1 MEVRQAAALHPDSQG
16 QARRSAGRRGNA
28 GRRARPAARFRRRV
42 LLQGI
47 RRAAPPAPGA
57 GTAQGLRAA
66 GRRDRQV
73 GRRIRIPAARDPLGL
88 PGQHSRTRN
97 RGGCGEADGDLDL
110 QRRARSFRCAQAPLP
125 ASSHRL
131 PRTEARGAH
140 RRKPRAWNREIPAH
154 ADRRLHQP
162 GPHSRSEEAAVGQR
176 NHRLGARAGAA
187 AVFGAGSSDRQG
199 HAQRA
204 LEIRG
209 RHRDH
214 AAPGDDLRRQSRT
227 ARRVRLGALMREEL
241 HRFFRAARGAGV
253 RVSPAESIDAMK
265 AVADVGFGDRDILRD
280 TLLLTLAKNQDE
292 KRALGETFDLFFS
305 QPEVKDEAAP
315 EDAAQGALPDSTSS
329 ETPPGGDAGAPAP
342 QMGELAQMLMSRDRN
357 AIAAAMANAA
367 SAASLSDIRYFTQ
380 RGIFSTRILEALG
393 IERLRDD
400 MDALTATNPAE
411 AERLAA
417 ALEALREN
425 VRDVVSQALLLYGR
439 EESENLR
446 NEILRNAPLARL
458 ERRQV
463 EQMKALIR
471 AIARR
476 LRERYSKPRKRQRR
490 GHLDVRRTLR
500 RNAAWG
506 GIPFLTSWKRRHRD
520 RPKIVALCDVAGSV
534 AQVSDFFLLL
544 IHSLHE
550 VVDDVRSFAFSG
562 HLIEVSDILD
572 TKSPEEAMK
581 EIMSKVGFGSS
592 DYGGSLVDFEKGWI
606 RSVTPKTTVVVLG
619 DARTN
624 NLDPRADILR
634 TISERSKRLVW
645 LNPEGRMAWG
655 WGDSEM
661 PRYAAFCSVV
671 RQCATAKQ
679 LERAVSDIVAAY
691 Q

>member
-1 MEVRQAAALHPDSQG
+1 
-16 QARRSAGRRGNA
+16 
-28 GRRARPAARFRRRV
+28 
-42 LLQGI
+42 
-47 RRAAPPAPGA
+47 
-57 GTAQGLRAA
+57 
-66 GRRDRQV
+66 
-73 GRRIRIPAARDPLGL
+73 
-88 PGQHSRTRN
+88 
-97 RGGCGEADGDLDL
+97 
-110 QRRARSFRCAQAPLP
+110 
-125 ASSHRL
+125 
-131 PRTEARGAH
+131 
-140 RRKPRAWNREIPAH
+140 
-154 ADRRLHQP
+154 
-162 GPHSRSEEAAVGQR
+162 
-176 NHRLGARAGAA
+176 
-187 AVFGAGSSDRQG
+187 
-199 HAQRA
+199 
-204 LEIRG
+204 
-209 RHRDH
+209 
-214 AAPGDDLRRQSRT
+214 
-227 ARRVRLGALMREEL
+227 MREEL

-265 AVADVGFGDRDILRD
+265 AVADVGFGDRGILRD
-280 TLLLTLAKNQDE
+280 TLLLTLAKSQDE
-292 KRALGETFDLFFS
+292 KQALGECFDLFFS
-305 QPEVKDEAAP
+305 QPEVKEQETAP
-315 EDAAQGALPDSTSS
+315 KDAAESTQRDAAAG
-329 ETPPGGDAGAPAP
+329 ETPSGDAGAPSP
-342 QMGELAQMLMSRDRN
+342 ELGELAQMLLSRDRN

-367 SAASLSDIRYFTQ
+367 NAAALSDIRYFTQ
-380 RGIFSTRILEALG
+380 RGIFSTRILDLLG
-393 IERLRDD
+393 IARLRDD
-400 MDALTATNPAE
+400 LDALTATSPAE

-417 ALEALREN
+417 ALDALREN

-446 NEILRNAPLARL
+446 HEILRNAPLARL

-490 GHLDVRRTLR
+490 GHLDTRRTLR

-506 GIPFLTSWKRRHRD
+506 GVPFLTSWKRRHRD
-520 RPKIVALCDVAGSV
+520 RPKIVAICDVSGSV

-572 TKSPEEAMK
+572 TRSPEEAMS

-606 RSVTPKTTVVVLG
+606 RTVTAKTTVIVLG

-634 TISERSKRLVW
+634 RISERSKRLVW

>member
-1 MEVRQAAALHPDSQG
+1 
-16 QARRSAGRRGNA
+16 
-28 GRRARPAARFRRRV
+28 
-42 LLQGI
+42 
-47 RRAAPPAPGA
+47 
-57 GTAQGLRAA
+57 
-66 GRRDRQV
+66 
-73 GRRIRIPAARDPLGL
+73 
-88 PGQHSRTRN
+88 
-97 RGGCGEADGDLDL
+97 
-110 QRRARSFRCAQAPLP
+110 
-125 ASSHRL
+125 
-131 PRTEARGAH
+131 
-140 RRKPRAWNREIPAH
+140 
-154 ADRRLHQP
+154 
-162 GPHSRSEEAAVGQR
+162 
-176 NHRLGARAGAA
+176 
-187 AVFGAGSSDRQG
+187 
-199 HAQRA
+199 
-204 LEIRG
+204 
-209 RHRDH
+209 
-214 AAPGDDLRRQSRT
+214 
-227 ARRVRLGALMREEL
+227 MREEL

-265 AVADVGFGDRDILRD
+265 AVADVGFADRNILRD
-280 TLLLTLAKNQDE
+280 TLLLTLAKSQDE
-292 KRALGETFDLFFS
+292 KQALGECFDLFFS
-305 QPEVKDEAAP
+305 RPEVKEEETAP
-315 EDAAQGALPDSTSS
+315 EDAAESAKAESPAG
-329 ETPPGGDAGAPAP
+329 ETPSGDANAQAPEL
-342 QMGELAQMLMSRDRN
+342 GDLAQMLLSRDRN

-367 SAASLSDIRYFTQ
+367 NAAALSDIRYFTQ
-380 RGIFSTRILEALG
+380 RGIFSTRILDSLG

-400 MDALTATNPAE
+400 LDALTAASPAE

-417 ALEALREN
+417 ALGALREN
-425 VRDVVSQALLLYGR
+425 VREVVNQALLLYGR

-446 NEILRNAPLARL
+446 HEILRNAPLARL

-490 GHLDVRRTLR
+490 GHLDIRRTLR

-506 GIPFLTSWKRRHRD
+506 GVPFLTSWKRRHRD
-520 RPKIVALCDVAGSV
+520 RPKIVAICDVSGSV

-544 IHSLHE
+544 VHSLHE

-562 HLIEVSDILD
+562 HLIEVSEILD
-572 TKSPEEAMK
+572 TKSPEAAMS

-592 DYGGSLVDFEKGWI
+592 DYGGSLLDFEKGWI
-606 RSVTPKTTVVVLG
+606 RTVTPKTTVIVLG

-634 TISERSKRLVW
+634 RISERSKRLVW

>member
-1 MEVRQAAALHPDSQG
+1 
-16 QARRSAGRRGNA
+16 
-28 GRRARPAARFRRRV
+28 
-42 LLQGI
+42 
-47 RRAAPPAPGA
+47 
-57 GTAQGLRAA
+57 
-66 GRRDRQV
+66 
-73 GRRIRIPAARDPLGL
+73 
-88 PGQHSRTRN
+88 
-97 RGGCGEADGDLDL
+97 
-110 QRRARSFRCAQAPLP
+110 
-125 ASSHRL
+125 
-131 PRTEARGAH
+131 
-140 RRKPRAWNREIPAH
+140 
-154 ADRRLHQP
+154 
-162 GPHSRSEEAAVGQR
+162 
-176 NHRLGARAGAA
+176 
-187 AVFGAGSSDRQG
+187 
-199 HAQRA
+199 
-204 LEIRG
+204 
-209 RHRDH
+209 
-214 AAPGDDLRRQSRT
+214 
-227 ARRVRLGALMREEL
+227 MREEL

-265 AVADVGFGDRDILRD
+265 AVADVGFADRAILRD

-305 QPEVKDEAAP
+305 QPEVRD
-315 EDAAQGALPDSTSS
+315 
-329 ETPPGGDAGAPAP
+329 ETPPEDEAEDSTQDAADSAPPDAGESGGEPGTPAP
-342 QMGELAQMLMSRDRN
+342 ELGELAQMLMSQDRN
-357 AIAAAMANAA
+357 AVAAAVANAA
-367 SAASLSDIRYFTQ
+367 NAASLSDIRYFTQ
-380 RGIFSTRILEALG
+380 RGIFSTRILNLLG

-400 MDALTATNPAE
+400 LDALTSTNPAQ

-417 ALEALREN
+417 ALTALREN
-425 VRDVVSQALLLYGR
+425 VGEIVSQALVLYGR

-458 ERRQV
+458 ERRQI

-490 GHLDVRRTLR
+490 GHLDIRRTLR

-506 GIPFLTSWKRRHRD
+506 GVPFLTSWKRRHRD
-520 RPKIVALCDVAGSV
+520 RPQIVALCDVSGSV

-572 TKSPEEAMK
+572 SKTPEEAMS

-592 DYGGSLVDFEKGWI
+592 DYGGSLLDFEKGWI
-606 RSVTPKTTVVVLG
+606 KTVTPKTTVIVLG

-634 TISERSKRLVW
+634 RISERSKRLVW

-661 PRYAAFCSVV
+661 PRYASFCTVV

>member
-1 MEVRQAAALHPDSQG
+1 
-16 QARRSAGRRGNA
+16 
-28 GRRARPAARFRRRV
+28 
-42 LLQGI
+42 
-47 RRAAPPAPGA
+47 
-57 GTAQGLRAA
+57 
-66 GRRDRQV
+66 
-73 GRRIRIPAARDPLGL
+73 
-88 PGQHSRTRN
+88 
-97 RGGCGEADGDLDL
+97 
-110 QRRARSFRCAQAPLP
+110 
-125 ASSHRL
+125 
-131 PRTEARGAH
+131 
-140 RRKPRAWNREIPAH
+140 
-154 ADRRLHQP
+154 
-162 GPHSRSEEAAVGQR
+162 
-176 NHRLGARAGAA
+176 
-187 AVFGAGSSDRQG
+187 
-199 HAQRA
+199 
-204 LEIRG
+204 
-209 RHRDH
+209 
-214 AAPGDDLRRQSRT
+214 
-227 ARRVRLGALMREEL
+227 MREEL

-265 AVADVGFGDRDILRD
+265 AVADVGFADRDILRD
-280 TLLLTLAKNQDE
+280 TLLLTLAKSQDE
-292 KRALGETFDLFFS
+292 KRALGEIFDLFFS
-305 QPEVKDEAAP
+305 QPEVKDETAP
-315 EDAAQGALPDSTSS
+315 EDAKEDAADGTSPDAAAG
-329 ETPPGGDAGAPAP
+329 ETGEAGAPAP
-342 QMGELAQMLMSRDRN
+342 EMGELAQMLMSQDRN
-357 AIAAAMANAA
+357 AVAAALANAA
-367 SAASLSDIRYFTQ
+367 NAASLSDIRYFTQ
-380 RGIFSTRILEALG
+380 RGIFSTRILNLLG

-400 MDALTATNPAE
+400 LDALTSTNPAE

-417 ALEALREN
+417 ALTALREN
-425 VRDVVSQALLLYGR
+425 VGEIVSQALVLYGR

-463 EQMKALIR
+463 EQMKALIH

-490 GHLDVRRTLR
+490 GHLDIRRTLR

-506 GIPFLTSWKRRHRD
+506 GVPFLTSWKRRHRD
-520 RPKIVALCDVAGSV
+520 RPQIVALCDVSGSV

-572 TKSPEEAMK
+572 TKSPEEAMR

-606 RSVTPKTTVVVLG
+606 KTVTPKTTVIVLG

-634 TISERSKRLVW
+634 RISERSKRLVW

-661 PRYAAFCSVV
+661 PRYASFCSVV